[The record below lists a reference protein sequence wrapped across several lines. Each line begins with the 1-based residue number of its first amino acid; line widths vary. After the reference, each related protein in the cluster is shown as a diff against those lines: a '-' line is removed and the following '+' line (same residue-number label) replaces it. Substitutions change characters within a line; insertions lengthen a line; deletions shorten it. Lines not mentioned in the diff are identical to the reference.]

1 MDNEVVIK
9 ISGLQKLN
17 ETGDDV
23 EFLAAGKY
31 YKKNNK
37 HYLLYED
44 MDEEFDK
51 LTKNTIKFDNDW
63 VEVTRKGVVS
73 SKLVFRKGENNQSIY
88 YTPFGDMLMEVYTKD
103 IELKEKEKNINLKI
117 DYTLAVNSAKLSDNR
132 ICINV
137 SETMVGIDE

>member
-1 MDNEVVIK
+1 MNNEVVIK

-31 YKKNNK
+31 YKKNNR

-44 MDEEFDK
+44 IDEEFDK

-63 VEVTRKGVVS
+63 VEVTRKGVVG

-88 YTPFGDMLMEVYTKD
+88 NTPFGDMLMEVYTKD
-103 IELKEKEKNINLKI
+103 IAMEELENNINLKI
-117 DYTLAVNSAKLSDNR
+117 EYTLTVNSAKLSDNS
-132 ICINV
+132 ISINV
-137 SETMVGIDE
+137 SERKN